1 MSTVVGDRWVGGWV
15 NEEGGW
21 RYSGKKER
29 GGGGGGK
36 EVKVERLTKTACR
49 EEGILKKTR
58 GSFYTQ
64 QRKKTREKNLN
75 INRKKKHKYHYSYD

>member
-1 MSTVVGDRWVGGWV
+1 MRKVGGGPGTV
-15 NEEGGW
+15 GRKNEE
-21 RYSGKKER
+21 EEEEEAE
-29 GGGGGGK
+29 GGK

-64 QRKKTREKNLN
+64 QKTRENNLN
-75 INRKKKHKYHYSYD
+75 I